1 MSSRDSRAALASEA
15 LRRVKHLDWSACIT
29 VSTAK
34 RAMHRIVLVILFV
47 ISLALP
53 TIASSTNWDGKIS
66 AFQCDQNPNIEMTL
80 GEGQQIK
87 EEKLRLLCTC
97 IWDDKINVGGWERE
111 ALAQIGSGKDPGFV
125 KSQGA
130 MGRLYKAVKAC
141 SPGTYVQVAKPG
153 YVVAPE
159 NEQMKS
165 NWFPAIL
172 GLVTGG
178 PFGFFV
184 APLILVL
191 VGSNYVLWTIIGV
204 FAGPLLWQIF
214 SMLFF
219 FVIYLF
225 SKPKE

>member
-1 MSSRDSRAALASEA
+1 
-15 LRRVKHLDWSACIT
+15 
-29 VSTAK
+29 
-34 RAMHRIVLVILFV
+34 
-47 ISLALP
+47 
-53 TIASSTNWDGKIS
+53 
-66 AFQCDQNPNIEMTL
+66 
-80 GEGQQIK
+80 
-87 EEKLRLLCTC
+87 
-97 IWDDKINVGGWERE
+97 
-111 ALAQIGSGKDPGFV
+111 
-125 KSQGA
+125 
-130 MGRLYKAVKAC
+130 
-141 SPGTYVQVAKPG
+141 
-153 YVVAPE
+153 
-159 NEQMKS
+159 MKS